1 MRDKGRVGVNPSLA
15 AGSGWLVDQLVGWL
29 DGQVVRQLGK

>member
-15 AGSGWLVDQLVGWL
+15 AGSGWLFDQLVGWL
-29 DGQVVRQLGK
+29 VGWTGSEAVR